1 MESNSVNGLKSP
13 LKAGSVQ
20 APVIKRDKKG
30 RILPGQ
36 SLNPA
41 GKPKNALK
49 ILNEETRELVIS
61 EVVRI
66 LKEGEENPHFQ
77 PVLLKVMDKAMPS
90 LKATEVNVNGNS
102 QLGVIL
108 MPTKKP
114 LDDDK
119 EIEVVTGD

>member
-1 MESNSVNGLKSP
+1 MEANGSNGLKSP
-13 LKAGSVQ
+13 VKAGSVQ
-20 APVIKRDKKG
+20 APEIKRDKKG

-66 LKEGEENPHFQ
+66 LREGEENPHFQ

-90 LKATEVNVNGNS
+90 LKATEVNVNS
-102 QLGVIL
+102 SAQLGVIL
-108 MPTKKP
+108 MPAKKP
-114 LDDDK
+114 VDDSN
-119 EIEVVTGD
+119 EVEVVTSG